1 MDKIVAA
8 FQITWGIIRN
18 TYYRVIDALDIFWK
32 GMLAIFLALGI
43 IMVVVMSVLIKVIG
57 GKSGKNFMQ
66 QQKNL
71 GKINGFIEEMMEGQK
86 IVKVQ
91 L

>member
-43 IMVVVMSVLIKVIG
+43 IMVVVMLLNLII
-57 GKSGKNFMQ
+57 N
-66 QQKNL
+66 
-71 GKINGFIEEMMEGQK
+71 KIESK
-86 IVKVQ
+86 KKAK
-91 L
+91 